1 MYQIKLSTLSFKIIR
16 LAVFF
21 NLIMATGCGFQPLYS
36 HGSGNSSHVL
46 NQLSR
51 IQINPVENR
60 TGQILRN
67 LLQDK
72 LTPLGLPSSPTY
84 KLTIALKETRSDMAI
99 LRDSTSTFAKVK
111 MDAKYQLINI
121 ETKNVLD
128 SGTVTSTA
136 VFNIVSSE
144 YANLSAQ
151 KDARR
156 RTARIISDSVR
167 ERLALFFLKN
177 YK

>member
-1 MYQIKLSTLSFKIIR
+1 M
-16 LAVFF
+16 
-21 NLIMATGCGFQPLYS
+21 NLIIATGCGFQPLYS
-36 HGSGNSSHVL
+36 HGSGNSSHVV

-51 IQINPVENR
+51 IQISPIENR
-60 TGQILRN
+60 SGQILRN
-67 LLQDK
+67 FLQDK
-72 LTPLGLPSSPTY
+72 LTPSGVPFSPTY
-84 KLTIALKETRSDMAI
+84 KLTISLKETRSDMGI

-111 MDAKYQLINI
+111 MGAKYQLINI
-121 ETKNVLD
+121 ETKNILD
-128 SGTVTSTA
+128 SGTVSSTT

-156 RTARIISDSVR
+156 RTVRIISDLVK

-177 YK
+177 HK

>member
-1 MYQIKLSTLSFKIIR
+1 MYQTKLSTLSFKTIR
-16 LAVFF
+16 LAVFL
-21 NLIMATGCGFQPLYS
+21 NLVMATGCGFQPLYS
-36 HGSGNSSHVL
+36 HGGGYSSHVL
-46 NQLSR
+46 NQLSG
-51 IQINPVENR
+51 IQINPIENR

-67 LLQDK
+67 FLQDK
-72 LTPLGLPSSPTY
+72 LTPSGVPSSPTH
-84 KLTIALKETRSDMAI
+84 KLIISLKETRSDMAI

-128 SGTVTSTA
+128 SGTVTSTT

-156 RTARIISDSVR
+156 RTVRIISDLVK

-177 YK
+177 HK

>member
-1 MYQIKLSTLSFKIIR
+1 MSFKIIR
-16 LAVFF
+16 LAVFL
-21 NLIMATGCGFQPLYS
+21 NLIIATGCGFQPLYS
-36 HGSGNSSHVL
+36 HGGANSSHVL
-46 NQLSR
+46 NQLAR
-51 IQINPVENR
+51 IQINPIENR

-67 LLQDK
+67 FLQDK
-72 LTPLGLPSSPTY
+72 LTPSGVPSSPKH
-84 KLTIALKETRSDMAI
+84 KLTISLKETRSDMAI

-128 SGTVTSTA
+128 SGTVTSTT

-151 KDARR
+151 KDARK
-156 RTARIISDSVR
+156 RTVRIISDLVK
-167 ERLALFFLKN
+167 ERLALFFLENHK
-177 YK
+177 

>member
-1 MYQIKLSTLSFKIIR
+1 MYQTKLSTLSFKIIR
-16 LAVFF
+16 LAVFL
-21 NLIMATGCGFQPLYS
+21 NLVIATGCGFQPLYS
-36 HGSGNSSHVL
+36 HGSGNSSHVV

-51 IQINPVENR
+51 IQISPVENR

-67 LLQDK
+67 FLQDK
-72 LTPLGLPSSPTY
+72 LTPSGVPFSPAY
-84 KLTIALKETRSDMAI
+84 KLTVSLKETRSDMGI

-128 SGTVTSTA
+128 SGTVTSTT

-156 RTARIISDSVR
+156 RTVRIISDLVK

-177 YK
+177 QK

>member
-1 MYQIKLSTLSFKIIR
+1 
-16 LAVFF
+16 
-21 NLIMATGCGFQPLYS
+21 MATGCGFQPLYS

>member
-1 MYQIKLSTLSFKIIR
+1 
-16 LAVFF
+16 
-21 NLIMATGCGFQPLYS
+21 MATGCGFQPLYS
-36 HGSGNSSHVL
+36 HGDGNSSHVL
-46 NQLSR
+46 DQLSG
-51 IQINPVENR
+51 IQVNPIENR

-67 LLQDK
+67 FLQDK
-72 LTPLGLPSSPTY
+72 LTPLGVPSSPTH
-84 KLTIALKETRSDMAI
+84 KLIISLKETRSDMAI

-128 SGTVTSTA
+128 SGTVSSTT

-156 RTARIISDSVR
+156 RTVRIISDLVK

-177 YK
+177 QK

>member
-1 MYQIKLSTLSFKIIR
+1 
-16 LAVFF
+16 
-21 NLIMATGCGFQPLYS
+21 MATGCGFQPLYS
-36 HGSGNSSHVL
+36 HGSGNSSHVV

-51 IQINPVENR
+51 IQISPIENR

-67 LLQDK
+67 FLQDK
-72 LTPLGLPSSPTY
+72 LTPSGVPFSPAY
-84 KLTIALKETRSDMAI
+84 KLTISLKETRSDMGI

-111 MDAKYQLINI
+111 MDAKYQLIDI

-128 SGTVTSTA
+128 SGTVSSTT

-156 RTARIISDSVR
+156 RTVRIISDSVK

-177 YK
+177 HK

>member
-1 MYQIKLSTLSFKIIR
+1 
-16 LAVFF
+16 
-21 NLIMATGCGFQPLYS
+21 MATGCGFQPLYS
-36 HGSGNSSHVL
+36 HGGGNSSHVL

-51 IQINPVENR
+51 IQINPIENR

-67 LLQDK
+67 FLQDR
-72 LTPLGLPSSPTY
+72 LTPLGVPSSPTY
-84 KLTIALKETRSDMAI
+84 KLTVSLKETRSDMAI

-111 MDAKYQLINI
+111 IDAKYQLINI

-128 SGTVTSTA
+128 SETVTSTT

-156 RTARIISDSVR
+156 RTVRIISDLIK

-177 YK
+177 QK

>member
-1 MYQIKLSTLSFKIIR
+1 M
-16 LAVFF
+16 V
-21 NLIMATGCGFQPLYS
+21 TGCGFQPLYS
-36 HGSGNSSHVL
+36 HGSGNPNYVL

-51 IQINPVENR
+51 IQINPIENR

-67 LLQDK
+67 FLQDK
-72 LTPLGLPSSPTY
+72 LTPSGVPSSPTY
-84 KLTIALKETRSDMAI
+84 KLTISLKETRSDMAI

-111 MDAKYQLINI
+111 MEADYQLIDV

-128 SGTVTSTA
+128 IGTVTSTT

-156 RTARIISDSVR
+156 RTVRIISESVKD
-167 ERLALFFLKN
+167 RLALFFLKN
-177 YK
+177 HK

>member
-1 MYQIKLSTLSFKIIR
+1 MYQTKLSTLSFRIIR
-16 LAVFF
+16 LAVFL
-21 NLIMATGCGFQPLYS
+21 NLIIATGCGFQPLYS
-36 HGSGNSSHVL
+36 HGSGNSSHVV

-51 IQINPVENR
+51 IQISPIENR

-67 LLQDK
+67 FLQDK
-72 LTPLGLPSSPTY
+72 LTPSGVPFSPAY
-84 KLTIALKETRSDMAI
+84 KLTISLKETRSDMGI

-121 ETKNVLD
+121 ETNNVLD
-128 SGTVTSTA
+128 SGTVSSTT

-156 RTARIISDSVR
+156 RTARIISDSVK

-177 YK
+177 HK

>member
-16 LAVFF
+16 LAVFL

-36 HGSGNSSHVL
+36 HGGGNSSHVL
-46 NQLSR
+46 NHLSR
-51 IQINPVENR
+51 IQINPIENR

-67 LLQDK
+67 FLQDK
-72 LTPLGLPSSPTY
+72 LTPLGVPSSPTY
-84 KLTIALKETRSDMAI
+84 KLTISLKENRSDMAI

-111 MDAKYQLINI
+111 MDAKFQLINI

-128 SGTVTSTA
+128 SGTVTSTT
-136 VFNIVSSE
+136 VFNIVGSE

-156 RTARIISDSVR
+156 RTARIISDSLK

>member
-1 MYQIKLSTLSFKIIR
+1 MYQTKLSTLSFRIIR
-16 LAVFF
+16 LAVFL
-21 NLIMATGCGFQPLYS
+21 NLIIATGCGFQPLYS
-36 HGSGNSSHVL
+36 HGSGNSSHVV

-51 IQINPVENR
+51 IQISPIENR

-67 LLQDK
+67 FLQDK
-72 LTPLGLPSSPTY
+72 LTPSGVPFSPAY
-84 KLTIALKETRSDMAI
+84 KLTISLKETRSDMGI

-111 MDAKYQLINI
+111 MGAKYQLINI
-121 ETKNVLD
+121 ETKTVLD
-128 SGTVTSTA
+128 SGTVTSTT

-156 RTARIISDSVR
+156 RTVRIISDLVK

-177 YK
+177 QK

>member
-1 MYQIKLSTLSFKIIR
+1 MYQTKLSTLSFRIIR
-16 LAVFF
+16 LAVFL
-21 NLIMATGCGFQPLYS
+21 NLIIATGCGFQPLYS
-36 HGSGNSSHVL
+36 HGSGNSSHVV

-51 IQINPVENR
+51 IQISPIENR

-67 LLQDK
+67 FLQDK
-72 LTPLGLPSSPTY
+72 LTPSGVPFSPAY
-84 KLTIALKETRSDMAI
+84 KLTISLKETRSDMGI

-111 MDAKYQLINI
+111 MGAKYQLINI
-121 ETKNVLD
+121 ETKNILD
-128 SGTVTSTA
+128 SGTVSSTT

-156 RTARIISDSVR
+156 RTVRIISDLIK

-177 YK
+177 HK

>member
-1 MYQIKLSTLSFKIIR
+1 MYQTKLSTLSFRIIR
-16 LAVFF
+16 LAVFL

-36 HGSGNSSHVL
+36 HGSGNSSHVV

-51 IQINPVENR
+51 IQISPIENR
-60 TGQILRN
+60 SGQILRN
-67 LLQDK
+67 FLQDK
-72 LTPLGLPSSPTY
+72 LTPSGVPFSPTY
-84 KLTIALKETRSDMAI
+84 KLTISLKETRSDMGI

-111 MDAKYQLINI
+111 MGAKYQLINI
-121 ETKNVLD
+121 ETKTVLD
-128 SGTVTSTA
+128 SGTVTSTT

-156 RTARIISDSVR
+156 RTVRIISDLVK

-177 YK
+177 QK

>member
-1 MYQIKLSTLSFKIIR
+1 MYQTKLSTLSFKIIR
-16 LAVFF
+16 LAVFL
-21 NLIMATGCGFQPLYS
+21 NLVIATGCGFQPLYS
-36 HGSGNSSHVL
+36 HGGGNSSHVL
-46 NQLSR
+46 NQLSG
-51 IQINPVENR
+51 IKINPIENR

-67 LLQDK
+67 FLQDK
-72 LTPLGLPSSPTY
+72 LTPLGVPSSPTH
-84 KLTIALKETRSDMAI
+84 KLIISLKETRSDMAI

-128 SGTVTSTA
+128 SGTVSSTT

-156 RTARIISDSVR
+156 RTVRIISDLVK

-177 YK
+177 QK

>member
-1 MYQIKLSTLSFKIIR
+1 MYQTKLSTLSFKIIR
-16 LAVFF
+16 LAVFL
-21 NLIMATGCGFQPLYS
+21 NLVMATGCGFQPLYS
-36 HGSGNSSHVL
+36 HGDGNSSHVL
-46 NQLSR
+46 NQLSG
-51 IQINPVENR
+51 IQINPIENR

-67 LLQDK
+67 FLQDK
-72 LTPLGLPSSPTY
+72 LTPLGVPSSPTH
-84 KLTIALKETRSDMAI
+84 KLIISLKETRSDMAI
-99 LRDSTSTFAKVK
+99 LRDSHQLLQKVK

-128 SGTVTSTA
+128 SGTVSSTT
-136 VFNIVSSE
+136 VFNIVGSE

-156 RTARIISDSVR
+156 RTVRIISDLVK

-177 YK
+177 QK